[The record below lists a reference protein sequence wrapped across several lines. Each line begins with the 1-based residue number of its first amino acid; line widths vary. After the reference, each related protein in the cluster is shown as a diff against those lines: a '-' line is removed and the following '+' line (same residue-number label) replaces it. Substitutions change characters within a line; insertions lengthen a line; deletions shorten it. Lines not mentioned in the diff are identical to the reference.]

1 MAETKQA
8 TEGMFWSGQLDSAQ
22 LSPPR
27 PEQFIPNGQSS
38 PVFMPT
44 FMKALEMLS
53 GSIPSINIEA
63 KNSTFVDT
71 LVKNQGLTNGL
82 FNLALMLTSSVAELI
97 DKGKNPRTYGFV
109 KFVRN
114 VLALERL
121 RRQVEEKFV
130 VHGGTNMDDWNKLVE
145 VVTSHDHNAKIT
157 FVPPGLN
164 DVGTFITPIGC
175 NMIQPS
181 TFYALYKCD
190 ADHTVVKFNAATSGV
205 LPGGSIDWPYGVRSY
220 TAESLFRY
228 GPEIQMVTENNGV
241 MKFIMTKATT
251 TFCWMQV
258 IKFTKMTV
266 EGTRDKFSSPF
277 YAVVYMPNYSKSA
290 KETVEISETNFVQ
303 LMLIDKTTAG
313 NISSIGNTIDIRT
326 TTALRVV
333 TAFLKKMKFSMF
345 DPVTTAIG
353 VSCIC
358 DRDLVNNTRFY
369 SRSMHYSGKDAVHV
383 LPEYDKIRDALG
395 KCLELGM
402 SRGYAFIGSPGT
414 GKTIMMNQLVNEF
427 PESPVVKFSM
437 QGFQDGA
444 STERGSLL
452 QSITDVIQS
461 LSDAGFKKIFLCCDD
476 IDSVD
481 MSTKNVSVEN
491 LINLIDGLHG
501 SLKSSTAV
509 IFMCTVNDPT
519 KIHSTIIKRGKRID
533 EVIEVPCPD
542 TATILRLI
550 NSLKGKNDPTDY
562 TVPEFAEV
570 IERMARDKFSLAD
583 LSTMMTNLQIYGSP
597 DESGKFTRETLEL
610 AIDRIEISKANAA
623 KTYEM

>member
-1 MAETKQA
+1 MAEAKQA
-8 TEGMFWSGQLDSAQ
+8 TEGFWSAQIGSAQ
-22 LSPPR
+22 ISPPR

-71 LVKNQGLTNGL
+71 LVKNQGLSNGL

-130 VHGGTNMDDWNKLVE
+130 VHGGTNMDDWNKIIE
-145 VVTSHDHNAKIT
+145 IVTSHDQNAKIT

-190 ADHTVVKFNAATSGV
+190 ADHTVVKFNLATSGFF
-205 LPGGSIDWPYGVRSY
+205 PDWPYGVRSY

-258 IKFTKMTV
+258 IKVTKMSDD
-266 EGTRDKFSSPF
+266 GTRDKFSSPF

-303 LMLIDKTTAG
+303 LMLIDKTTAD
-313 NISSIGNTIDIRT
+313 NMSSIGNTIDIRT

-353 VSCIC
+353 VSCTC
-358 DRDLVNNTRFY
+358 DRDSVNNTRFY

-402 SRGYAFIGSPGT
+402 SRGYAFVGSPGT

-437 QGFQDGA
+437 QGFQEGA
-444 STERGSLL
+444 SPERGSLL
-452 QSITDVIQS
+452 QSITDVMQS

-519 KIHSTIIKRGKRID
+519 KMHSTIIKRGKRID

-542 TATILRLI
+542 TDTIRRLI
-550 NSLKGKNDPTDY
+550 NSLKDKNDPTDY
-562 TVPEFAEV
+562 TAPEFADV
-570 IERMARDKFSLAD
+570 IERMAKDKFSLAD
-583 LSTMMTNLQIYGSP
+583 MSTMMTNLQIYGSP

-610 AIDRIEISKANAA
+610 AIDRIELSKANAA